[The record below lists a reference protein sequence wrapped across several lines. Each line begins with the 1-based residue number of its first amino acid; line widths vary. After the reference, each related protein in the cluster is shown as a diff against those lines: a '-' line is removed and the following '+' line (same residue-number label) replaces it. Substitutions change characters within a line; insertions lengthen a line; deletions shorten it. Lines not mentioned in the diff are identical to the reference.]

1 MKLPAALETDDDAAA
16 LALLERY
23 YDAPLDDERGFTGS
37 AFDTWEPSGTRA
49 ASADVFTADDLVA
62 VSLLS
67 VRLTGRA
74 AHELLV
80 RRRDHFSA
88 LLAEVGPDRDLV
100 DVEEE
105 ISTARPASR
114 LLSALK
120 SLPGVGTTTAT
131 KLLARKRPR
140 LRPVWDTV
148 VAGHLG
154 VRYSYIEPLRQQLR
168 ADDGALHRRLV
179 RLGQKAELTGVSPL
193 RVFDVVTWLEA
204 KDAGRRPT
212 GMDEVEEPLSGVTS

>member
-1 MKLPAALETDDDAAA
+1 MKLPAALKADDDTAA
-16 LALLERY
+16 LDLLRRY
-23 YDAPLDDERGFTGS
+23 YGTSSDSEPAYTGA
-37 AFDTWEPSGTRA
+37 AFDSWDPSGTRA
-49 ASADVFTADDLVA
+49 TSADVFTADDVVA

-80 RRRDHFSA
+80 RRRKNFSA

-105 ISTARPASR
+105 ISTDWPASR

-120 SLPGVGTTTAT
+120 HLPGVGTTTAS

-148 VAGHLG
+148 VAGHLEVG
-154 VRYSYIEPLRQQLR
+154 GSYIEPLRQQLQ
-168 ADDGALHRRLV
+168 AHDGALHDRLV
-179 RLGQKAELTGVSPL
+179 RLGRKGKLQGVSPL

-204 KDAGRRPT
+204 KDAGHRASAD
-212 GMDEVEEPLSGVTS
+212 DEIEQSQPGAAS